1 MLILVLIIA
10 GAIVSLLVPYGT
22 VIVIGIILGLVVD
35 NYRNTLYLREDIRAI
50 KNHLGLM
57 NNKESKEYEFDKEF
71 KQVDQL
77 SSDQMSV
84 INKRIE
90 AELEKESK
98 KNKD

>member
-71 KQVDQL
+71 KQVDRL
-77 SSDQMSV
+77 SSDEMSV

-98 KNKD
+98 KNKN

>member
-1 MLILVLIIA
+1 MFVLVLMVA
-10 GAIVSLLVPYGT
+10 GAVVSLLVPYGT

-77 SSDQMSV
+77 SSDEMSV

-90 AELEKESK
+90 AELEKENRNK
-98 KNKD
+98 KN